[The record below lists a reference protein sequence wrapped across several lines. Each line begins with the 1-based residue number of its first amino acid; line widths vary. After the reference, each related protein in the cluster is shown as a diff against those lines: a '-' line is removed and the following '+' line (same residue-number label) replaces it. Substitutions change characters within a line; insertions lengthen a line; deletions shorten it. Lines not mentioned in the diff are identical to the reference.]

1 MISKYF
7 IFYYMTQKKQIS
19 NCFGCSI
26 QNGDYKVPGGFLYN
40 GRYFNIVQDPCV
52 PIPGFLVVNA
62 KRHITSIAQFTPSET
77 KEFTQIVYIARKALL
92 EALGIKTAYLVQEER
107 SCHFHL
113 WMLPE
118 YEWMKKFKPGISS
131 ARRIMQRATEHMTTK
146 RDNENL
152 AKSIRKLKK
161 YFKDI

>member
-1 MISKYF
+1 MA
-7 IFYYMTQKKQIS
+7 QKRRDS

-40 GRYFNIVQDPCV
+40 GRYFNIIQDPCV

-62 KRHITSIAQFTPSET
+62 KRHITGIAQFTLPEI
-77 KEFTQIVYIARKALL
+77 KEFAGIVHIARKAML
-92 EALGIKTAYLVQEER
+92 EALELKTAYLVQEER

-113 WMLPE
+113 WILPE
-118 YEWMKKFKPGISS
+118 YEWMKKLKPGISS
-131 ARRIMQRATEHMTTK
+131 ARRIMQQATEHMTTK
-146 RDNENL
+146 RDQENL

>member
-1 MISKYF
+1 MITKHLL
-7 IFYYMTQKKQIS
+7 FYYMVHKRQDF

-26 QNGDYKVPGGFLYN
+26 QNGEHKFPGGFLYS
-40 GRYFNIVQDPCV
+40 GRYFNIVQDPCI

-62 KRHITSIAQFTPSET
+62 KRHIASIAQFTPSET
-77 KEFTQIVYIARKALL
+77 KEFTQIVYIARKAML
-92 EALGIKTAYLVQEER
+92 EALGLKTAYLVQEER

-113 WMLPE
+113 WILPE

-131 ARRIMQRATEHMTTK
+131 ARKIMRYATEHLITK
-146 RDNENL
+146 RDQGNL